1 MPQTT
6 INWWNFWHTLA
17 LVVILGIIVAIPIL
31 SSLLQW
37 PLAKGNPTSSLLT
50 WLVMLVLL
58 TAFVVL
64 LGHAF
69 TRRVLGVLIDGRNK
83 MSLSR
88 LQLVVWIILVL
99 SALLTAALWNLS
111 FSIANPLNITLPSS
125 VLLLLGISTTSLV
138 GAPLILNTTKTAAP
152 NASQAQRQIDLT
164 ARQRAGIPPQK
175 PPAADQQER
184 FSQQKELI
192 TRQLTLQG
200 RVVGFKQPDQASLAD
215 LFRGDEVGNFAQL
228 DLSKVQL
235 FFFTLIVVLI
245 YAVSLGKVFAKGEP
259 ITDFPPLEQS
269 IIVAMVISHASYLT
283 YKAVPHSAP
292 PEQGGTPQATA
303 TATAQD
309 NKGQAT
315 A

>member
-1 MPQTT
+1 MPQTK
-6 INWWNFWHTLA
+6 INWWNFWHVLA
-17 LVVILGIIVAIPIL
+17 LIVILGIIVAIPIL

-37 PLAKGNPTSSLLT
+37 PLVKGNPTSSLIT
-50 WLVMLVLL
+50 WVGMLVLL
-58 TAFVVL
+58 TVFVVL
-64 LGHAF
+64 LGHAL

-88 LQLVVWIILVL
+88 LQLIIWTILIL
-99 SALLTAALWNLS
+99 SALLTAAMWNLAL
-111 FSIANPLNITLPSS
+111 SIANPLNITLPSS

-152 NASQAQRQIDLT
+152 NASQVERQIDLI
-164 ARQRAGIPPQK
+164 ASQRTRIPRNK
-175 PPAADQQER
+175 PLTADQTER
-184 FSQQKELI
+184 LSQQKTLI
-192 TRQLTLQG
+192 TDQLVPQQG

-245 YAVSLGKVFAKGEP
+245 YAVSLGEVFAKGEP
-259 ITDFPPLEQS
+259 IMNFPSLEQS
-269 IIVAMVISHASYLT
+269 IVVAMVISHASYLT

-292 PEQGGTPQATA
+292 PEQDGASQATA
-303 TATAQD
+303 TTS
-309 NKGQAT
+309 
-315 A
+315 